1 MKVYEVIFNWS
12 TEDENNIETAIFS
25 TYKKAK
31 KYFNNIIKNENDA
44 EISWVGD
51 GVFDEN
57 GEVVD
62 GYELNC
68 NTDYSKGKEEQDL
81 WWCVWNKDND
91 KYYDEIY
98 LRIKELDKI

>member
-12 TEDENNIETAIFS
+12 VEDENNVETAIFS
-25 TYKKAK
+25 TYEKAK
-31 KYFNNIIKNENDA
+31 EYFDNIIENENDA

-57 GEVVD
+57 GEVNE

-68 NTDYSKGKEEQDL
+68 SPDYPENEEHDL
-81 WWCVWNKDND
+81 WWCVWNNNCNE
-91 KYYDEIY
+91 YYDEIY
-98 LRIKELDKI
+98 LRIKELDKV